1 MNTSSTG
8 SASAR
13 FAVAPLHPWLHS
25 GAPSGRR
32 TSSPRSLTNL
42 QSRHG
47 VLSVA
52 DILTPQQRRKCMAAI
67 RGKDTRPERIVRS
80 VLHRLGCRFAL
91 QRADLPGKPDIV
103 MPARGAV
110 VFVHGCYWHMHACK
124 RGRSTPATNAAFWR
138 AKRAKNRE
146 RDRRT
151 LTKVRR
157 AGWRVLVVWECQT
170 SNPSALSRRLS
181 GFLLR

>member
-1 MNTSSTG
+1 
-8 SASAR
+8 
-13 FAVAPLHPWLHS
+13 
-25 GAPSGRR
+25 
-32 TSSPRSLTNL
+32 
-42 QSRHG
+42 
-47 VLSVA
+47 VA